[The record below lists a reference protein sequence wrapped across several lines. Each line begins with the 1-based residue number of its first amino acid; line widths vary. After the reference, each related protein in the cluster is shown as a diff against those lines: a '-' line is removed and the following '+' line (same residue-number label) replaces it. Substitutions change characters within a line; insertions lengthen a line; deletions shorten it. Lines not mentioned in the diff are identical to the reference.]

1 MFHDISQRALLTNV
15 FADLKTCIQ
24 IYDLFK
30 ACKDK
35 EATALQLKLSKMEW
49 GFAKGG
55 INGTKWVVA
64 KLRGY
69 PQESCHCRRP
79 YPKFDNAAQQE
90 WILSVAGA
98 LEATEKS
105 ITKSSV

>member
-1 MFHDISQRALLTNV
+1 MAGKV
-15 FADLKTCIQ
+15 
-24 IYDLFK
+24 
-30 ACKDK
+30 K
-35 EATALQLKLSKMEW
+35 EATALQLELSKMEW

-55 INGTKWVVA
+55 INGTKWIVA

-79 YPKFDNAAQQE
+79 YPKFDNATQQE
-90 WILSVAGA
+90 WIVGVAGA

-105 ITKSSV
+105 IAKGSQ